1 MSITGAFISGTIN
14 ITGVSGDIVI
24 TASASAGVVTSI
36 SAVYTQSGTV
46 YDTDTLDSLRE
57 DLVVTATYEGGTA
70 SVVTT
75 YALSGTLT
83 AGTSTI
89 TVTYGGETTTFSVTV
104 THVDN
109 SVYNW
114 DFTTSLT
121 DSKQGAVA
129 TLGSDVTQ
137 SSNGLSFTTGSGGYV
152 YLTSLAD
159 YSSSKF
165 TIEMDVTTLIPVTSN
180 NDNRVINL
188 TNSTA
193 GAIGYG
199 LNYRSSTWKVNHA
212 GTNFAPSDEALL
224 ASNIFD
230 GKTLKLQV
238 DYTGKKRY
246 LYADGTLVATY
257 ATGNP
262 ANSNNRNYLV
272 IGCNQSAGC
281 PRTGTVI
288 TGLRVYAGLV

>member
-14 ITGVSGDIVI
+14 ISGVTGDIVI
-24 TASASAGVVTSI
+24 TASASAAVVASI

-46 YDTDTLDSLRE
+46 YNTDTLDSLRE
-57 DLVVTATYEGGTA
+57 DLVVTATYDGGTT

-75 YALSGTLT
+75 YALSGALT

-104 THVDN
+104 THMDN

-121 DSKQGAVA
+121 DSKENITAV
-129 TLGSDVTQ
+129 LGSDVTQ
-137 SSNGLSFTTGSGGYV
+137 DSNGLSFTSGSGGYV
-152 YLTSLAD
+152 SLVSLAS
-159 YSSSKF
+159 YASSKF
-165 TIEMDVTTLIPVTSN
+165 TIEMDVTTLIPVTSD

-188 TNSTA
+188 TNSST
-193 GAIGYG
+193 GGIGYG
-199 LNYRSSTWKVNHA
+199 LNYRSSTWKINHT
-212 GTNFAPSDEALL
+212 GTNYAPNEGAL
-224 ASNIFD
+224 ASNIFN
-230 GKTLKLQV
+230 GKTLKMQV
-238 DYTGKKRY
+238 DYPGKKRY
-246 LYADGTLVATY
+246 LYADGVLVGTY
-257 ATGNP
+257 TSVGT
-262 ANSNNRNYLV
+262 ANSNGRNLLFL
-272 IGCNQSAGC
+272 GCNQSSGS